1 MTTENLRAIRAIHA
15 RIKPAAVPGKGWE
28 EAYRQDVGA
37 LLAEL
42 DDLAA
47 LRIEREAHAAALQA
61 ARDAGYEARGQLAGL
76 RIEHEAHAALLSI
89 TMRDCDEARAERDRL
104 REVLACERGERA
116 PAY

>member
-42 DDLAA
+42 DDLA
-47 LRIEREAHAAALQA
+47 
-61 ARDAGYEARGQLAGL
+61 GL
-76 RIEHEAHAALLSI
+76 RIEHEAHAALLSLAR
-89 TMRDCDEARAERDRL
+89 RDRDEARAERDRL
-104 REVLACERGERA
+104 SADLAA
-116 PAY
+116 KATP